1 MKFRVDYVDTK
12 GDYHKCWVEA
22 DSSEDAKT
30 QAKRE
35 YWNIKEIKY
44 VEPLD

>member
-1 MKFRVDYVDTK
+1 MKFRVDYVSQD

-22 DSSEDAKT
+22 DSLEDAKT

-35 YWNIKEIKY
+35 YWSIKEIKY
-44 VEPLD
+44 VGPLD